1 MIGFKKKFLNYG
13 GKNMLREKYAELLK
27 YGNTVGMTDVEVWE
41 EGGKL
46 HIKGSTPYRLD
57 KKLFWDKIK
66 TFDNWEEE
74 IAANINFEN
83 TDIFGVY
90 TVQPGDSLSKISK
103 WHLGDPMKYME
114 IFNLNTDVLTDP
126 NQISVGQKLKLPNV

>member
-1 MIGFKKKFLNYG
+1 
-13 GKNMLREKYAELLK
+13 MLSEKYAELIE
-27 YGNTVGMTDVEVWE
+27 YGDTVGMADIKVWE

-46 HIKGSTPYRLD
+46 HIKGTIPYKMD

-74 IAANINFEN
+74 VAANIIIEN

-90 TVQPGDSLSKISK
+90 TVQSGDSLSKIAK
-103 WHLGDPMKYME
+103 WHLGDPKKYME
-114 IFNLNTDVLTDP
+114 IFNLNTDVLKDP
-126 NQISVGQKLKLPNV
+126 NKISVGQKLKLPNVDQANWERQYRG

>member
-1 MIGFKKKFLNYG
+1 
-13 GKNMLREKYAELLK
+13 MLKEKYAELLK
-27 YGNTVGMTDVEVWE
+27 YGDSFGMKDVEVWE

-46 HIKGSTPYRLD
+46 HIKGTAPYKLD

-66 TFDNWEEE
+66 TFDDWEEE
-74 IAANINFEN
+74 IAANIVFEN

-114 IFNLNTDVLTDP
+114 IFNLNTDVLKDP
-126 NQISVGQKLKLPNV
+126 NQIDVGQKLKLPNVD

>member
-1 MIGFKKKFLNYG
+1 
-13 GKNMLREKYAELLK
+13 MLREKYAELIE
-27 YGNTVGMTDVEVWE
+27 YGDTVGMKDVEVWE

-46 HIKGSTPYRLD
+46 HIKGTTPYKRD
-57 KKLFWDKIK
+57 KGLFWEKIK
-66 TFDNWEEE
+66 TFGNWEGE

-90 TVQPGDSLSKISK
+90 TVKPGDSLSKIAK
-103 WHLGDPMKYME
+103 WHIGDPMKYME
-114 IFNLNTDVLTDP
+114 IFNLNTDVLSDP

>member
-1 MIGFKKKFLNYG
+1 
-13 GKNMLREKYAELLK
+13 MLREKYAELLK
-27 YGNTVGMTDVEVWE
+27 YGNTVGMTDVEVRE

>member
-1 MIGFKKKFLNYG
+1 
-13 GKNMLREKYAELLK
+13 MLKEKYAELIK
-27 YGNTVGMTDVEVWE
+27 YGDKVGMTDAEVWE

-46 HIKGSTPYRLD
+46 HIKGTTPYKMD

-66 TFDNWEEE
+66 TFANWEEE
-74 IAANINFEN
+74 IAANILIEN

-114 IFNLNTDVLTDP
+114 IFNLNTDVLKDP
-126 NQISVGQKLKLPNV
+126 NQISVGQKLKLPDVD